1 MALKLRPAGATDK
14 IEGFHWAFRQVWRPR
29 ADSFKRWLDGRV
41 LIGAPLES
49 FAHFS
54 IGEEPAA
61 VIAELLS
68 RDASSREAV
77 HLPRLAQQAT
87 SSPVLGA
94 FTLVVS
100 H

>member
-1 MALKLRPAGATDK
+1 
-14 IEGFHWAFRQVWRPR
+14 VWCPR

-41 LIGAPLES
+41 SIAAPPET

-54 IGEEPAA
+54 IGEEPTA

-68 RDASSREAV
+68 LDASSREAV

-94 FTLVVS
+94 LTLVVS
-100 H
+100 HWTP